1 MRSKPQSPK
10 EAYQKEKGK
19 YNRKKTMKKIDD
31 GNNKKILG
39 RLY

>member
-1 MRSKPQSPK
+1 MKSNPQSPK

-19 YNRKKTMKKIDD
+19 YNRKKQIKKIGD
-31 GNNKKILG
+31 GNNKKLLG